1 MKKFD
6 PNNLSL
12 SAILILVC
20 VFGAPLIFSLWANTQ
35 KYQYDGAHSMGV
47 DAHGRLHIQSGNEL
61 YRYGRDGI
69 HLDTIN
75 LESMGVQ
82 DFVGDLTFFP
92 NGELLLRKGNYDPGF
107 LESIAILN
115 RQKNL
120 SSVESETDQGLFRC
134 NLDTTECQRFG
145 DGSIDFDRGYF
156 SIRDSDDGS
165 IFISDASRHTLYKF
179 DNNGE
184 LLGKQESGFI
194 FPNQMALSDG
204 ILFLVDTNN
213 NVVKEIDKSNA
224 SLGQT
229 VNETAGF
236 LTVADQ
242 SEFIW
247 PYGLIQ
253 AGDYWWSIVLDNN
266 MDQGAVYLF
275 DRDWHYVKSLPLQA
289 DAHPSTLI
297 EFAGTVLLTDIES
310 SNIQRFDLD
319 GLPIGTFADPVI
331 NQKLAANTEL
341 REHYDFLWLTG
352 LTAFFTLA
360 MAAIL
365 FAIADFINKTPTP
378 KPSATTIDISTLPAD
393 DILWMPMTNPLHQ
406 PETQHKL
413 QVSGL
418 AAVLALLASFMFY
431 SYNYSESTAQHG
443 YTGPLSITLAFML
456 ISVCI
461 ALLFLTETGRI
472 RIGVY
477 DGKVLLRDRKTN
489 TLFQAAGP
497 DILFDGQVISI
508 GRLSTTIFNLRRPPQ
523 KELEFA
529 LKNVYLPLADSTTV
543 TPRAMQSYLLRNR
556 DSRLMRQML
565 AFAAILLSVLV
576 LYLAVLYLQ

>member
-1 MKKFD
+1 MVTVKKFD

-20 VFGAPLIFSLWANTQ
+20 VFGAPLVFSLWANTQ
-35 KYQYDGAHSMGV
+35 KFQYDGAHSMGV
-47 DAHGRLHIQSGNEL
+47 DSHGRLHIQSGNEL
-61 YRYGRDGI
+61 YRYDRDGN

-75 LESMGVQ
+75 LVSMGVQ
-82 DFVGDLTFFP
+82 DFVGDLTFFS
-92 NGELLLRKGNYDPGF
+92 NNDLLLRKGNYDPGF

-120 SSVESETDQGLFRC
+120 SSVKSEADQGLFRC
-134 NLDTTECQRFG
+134 NLDTTKCQRFG

-179 DNNGE
+179 DSNGE
-184 LLGKQESGFI
+184 LLGKQESGII
-194 FPNQMALSDG
+194 FPNQMALFDDK
-204 ILFLVDTNN
+204 LFLVDTNN
-213 NVVKEIDKSNA
+213 NVIKEIDKSDA
-224 SLGQT
+224 TLGQT
-229 VNETAGF
+229 INETAGF

-289 DAHPSTLI
+289 DAHPSALI
-297 EFAGTVLLTDIES
+297 EFAGSVFLTEIES
-310 SNIQRFDLD
+310 SSIQRFNLD
-319 GLPIGTFADPVI
+319 GLPIGTFADPAI
-331 NQKLAANTEL
+331 NQKLVANTEL

-352 LTAFFTLA
+352 LAAFFTLA

-365 FAIADFINKTPTP
+365 FAIADFIKKTPTP
-378 KPSATTIDISTLPAD
+378 KPSATTVDISTLPAD

-413 QVSGL
+413 QVGGL
-418 AAVLALLASFMFY
+418 AAVLTLLASFMFY

-443 YTGPLSITLAFML
+443 YTGPLSITLASML
-456 ISVCI
+456 ITFCI

-508 GRLSTTIFNLRRPPQ
+508 GRLSTPIFNLRKPPQ
-523 KELEFA
+523 KELDFA
-529 LKNVYLPLADSTTV
+529 LKNVYLPLADSTTL

-565 AFAAILLSVLV
+565 AFAAILLSMLMN
-576 LYLAVLYLQ
+576 L